1 MEELKKALTEN
12 CKNKDSE
19 EKWALQVKAYCQRLG
34 HTKVLCL

>member
-12 CKNKDSE
+12 CKNQDSE
-19 EKWALQVKAYCQRLG
+19 EKWALQVKSYCQSLG